1 MFTDVF
7 KDKGQIGM
15 VFTMWYSFVGV
26 AFMGVAAYY
35 RYRYCERDGKGRR
48 YCGMEEEE
56 GLILAENN
64 EMREQL
70 LNE

>member
-35 RYRYCERDGKGRR
+35 RYRNWNGKGGR
-48 YCGMEEEE
+48 YYGLEEEE
-56 GLILAENN
+56 GLILAEDN
-64 EMREQL
+64 EIKEQL